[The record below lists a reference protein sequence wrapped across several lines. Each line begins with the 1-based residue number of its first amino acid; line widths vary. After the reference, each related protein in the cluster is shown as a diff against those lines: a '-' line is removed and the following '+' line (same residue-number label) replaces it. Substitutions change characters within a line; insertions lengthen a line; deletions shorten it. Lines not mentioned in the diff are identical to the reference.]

1 MKHCSFCDQ
10 TFSSQISYQIYCSA
24 ECRDMAT
31 KEKIANRY
39 LYSRRQKRIGKQ
51 RKCKSCQKNLSI
63 YNDEQL
69 CNDCNVNPVEVKKVL
84 KEIKGIVDGK
94 K

>member
-1 MKHCSFCDQ
+1 
-10 TFSSQISYQIYCSA
+10 
-24 ECRDMAT
+24 MAT

>member
-1 MKHCSFCDQ
+1 MKHCNFCDK
-10 TFSSQISYQIYCSA
+10 TFSSDISYQIYCSS

-31 KEKIANRY
+31 KEKIAIRY

-51 RKCKSCQKNLSI
+51 RKCKSCKKDLSI

-69 CNDCNVNPVEVKKVL
+69 CNECNVNPIDVKKVL

-94 K
+94 E